1 MRRTNMR
8 VGIAA
13 AAVIATVALSARRNS
28 PRSSGRK
35 FNESTSRRQDA
46 RPSWWSPIFRRAR
59 SSGRHTH
66 PGEEVAYVLEGAI
79 VLDVAGKTPVTLK
92 SGQGFM
98 IPAGVPHSATN
109 KSPAPARVLA
119 NYIIEKGKPIAT
131 PAP

>member
-1 MRRTNMR
+1 MRRTNMSI
-8 VGIAA
+8 GIAA
-13 AAVIATVALSARRNS
+13 AALIATVAVCAAQQPTFKRTEIQRVDLST
-28 PRSSGRK
+28 PGR
-35 FNESTSRRQDA
+35 EAVMVVADIPTGA
-46 RPSWWSPIFRRAR
+46 

-66 PGEEVAYVLEGAI
+66 PGEEVGYVLEGAI
-79 VLDVAGKTPVTLK
+79 VLDVAGKTPLTLK

-109 KSPAPARVLA
+109 KSSAPARVLA

>member
-1 MRRTNMR
+1 MRRTNLG

-13 AAVIATVALSARRNS
+13 AAVMAAVAVCAAQQPAFKRTEIQRIDLST
-28 PRSSGRK
+28 PGR
-35 FNESTSRRQDA
+35 EAVMVVADIPTGG
-46 RPSWWSPIFRRAR
+46 

-79 VLDVAGKTPVTLK
+79 VLDVAGKAPVTLK

-109 KSPAPARVLA
+109 TAPAPARVLA

>member
-1 MRRTNMR
+1 MRRTNMS
-8 VGIAA
+8 VAIAA
-13 AAVIATVALSARRNS
+13 AAVMATVTVCAAQQPAFKRTEIQRIDLST
-28 PRSSGRK
+28 PGR
-35 FNESTSRRQDA
+35 EAVMVVADIPTGG
-46 RPSWWSPIFRRAR
+46 

-109 KSPAPARVLA
+109 KAPAPARVLA